1 MSPPAVGPRSVE
13 LSLSPIAAR
22 FSARPGWAARLICLG
37 LQAAAPLGGAAEP
50 FIPSVPDQQPQPPFP
65 AVPAGAGVAVLLP
78 GFVVR
83 ELPVKLTNLNNIEYA
98 PDGRLFAGGYDG
110 RFHLLRDRDGDGLEE
125 QVDTFAPT
133 ASENYPLGLAVKD
146 GEPYAVLV
154 DEVVRFRDRD
164 GDGVPEFRETICQG
178 FDDPELAAAPYLMH
192 RRVDSSMAISFGP
205 DGALYVTMGNA
216 APTNAYW
223 TDQGVARYQPGRR
236 RGCLLRLGADGKVES
251 LASGLRYVMS
261 LQWNGEGDLF
271 GTDQE
276 GATWVPNGN
285 PFDELN
291 HLQPG
296 RHYGFPPQHPQWLP
310 GVVDEPALWNYAPQ
324 HQSACGF
331 RFNGPAV
338 GRGRCGPGFWAGD
351 ALVTGQSRGKL
362 ARTTLAKTAAGYVA
376 RSETFARLGM
386 MPVDVAISPQGDLVV
401 CCHSGA
407 PDWGNGPQGE
417 GKLFKISYTGAQG
430 GPPVLTYPVTAATTA
445 LVFERPGEAAAWA
458 ERAAQG
464 RVEGGRYADAA
475 DRLETFRPG
484 YAVVERQQKEVRRP
498 VAVKGA
504 QVSADGT
511 SVLLETEPRR
521 EAWRYTIALGGPAG
535 ALDVAHD
542 LSGVAALWSG
552 AAGDEWRGWLPHP
565 DFAAARAFT
574 RASPVHAAFWEK
586 LGAPGTL
593 TLQAQFNPWQ
603 MLVPAT
609 QPGSQVDYAPAAETV
624 AVYFASDAPLTLRA
638 PGFPVERI
646 SPEESRIIL
655 TGTLPDEWRAF
666 SLTLNTPARRLD
678 VSFTTPRD
686 GHRRPLGVGRFV
698 MPFAVPAPAEAPR
711 PSIPEIAGGDWQ
723 AGHALFLG
731 KAACATCHQWRGEGA
746 QVGPDLSNLMHRD
759 YSSVLRD
766 ILDPNAA
773 INPDAV
779 GYVVTAQDGSTT
791 TGTRVGETPRELL
804 IAQAGGAVARL
815 QKSSLAKVEPM
826 ALSLMPGGLE
836 QALSKDELRDLMT
849 FLLTPQPR

>member
-1 MSPPAVGPRSVE
+1 MSTPAAGPSLME
-13 LSLSPIAAR
+13 WSLSPKAAMR
-22 FSARPGWAARLICLG
+22 SAGAALAICLG
-37 LQAAAPLGGAAEP
+37 WSVAGGRLEAAEP

-65 AVPAGAGVAVLLP
+65 PVPAGAGVAVLVP

-83 ELPVKLTNLNNIEYA
+83 ELPVRLSNLNNIEYA

-125 QVDTFAPT
+125 QVDTFAPAT
-133 ASENYPLGLAVKD
+133 SENYPLGLAVKD
-146 GEPYAVLV
+146 GEPYAVLG

-164 GDGVPEFRETICQG
+164 GDGVPEFRETVHKG

-216 APTNAYW
+216 APTNPYW
-223 TDQGVARYQPGRR
+223 TEQGVARYQVQRR
-236 RGCLLRLGADGKVES
+236 RGCLLRFGGDGKVES
-251 LASGLRYVMS
+251 LATGLRYVMS

-285 PFDELN
+285 PYDELN

-331 RFNGPAV
+331 RFNGPAA

-362 ARTTLAKTAAGYVA
+362 GRTTLAKTAAGYVA

-386 MPVDVAISPQGDLVV
+386 MPVDVALSPRGDLVV

-417 GKLFKISYTGAQG
+417 GKLFKISFEGAQG
-430 GPPVLTYPVTAATTA
+430 GPPVLTYAATATTTA

-458 ERAAQG
+458 ERAAEG
-464 RVEGGRYADAA
+464 RIASGHYVDAA
-475 DRLETFRPG
+475 DRRETFRPG
-484 YAVVERQQKEVRRP
+484 YAVVERQQKEVPRP
-498 VAVKGA
+498 VALRGA
-504 QVSADGT
+504 RLSADG
-511 SVLLETEPRR
+511 SSLLLESDPRSA
-521 EAWRYTIALGGPAG
+521 AWRYAISLAGPGGG
-535 ALDVAHD
+535 LEVAHD
-542 LSGVAALWSG
+542 LSGVAAEWTG
-552 AAGDEWRGWLPHP
+552 AAGAAWRGWLPHP
-565 DFAAARAFT
+565 DFAAARHFT
-574 RASPVHAAFWEK
+574 RGSSGHAALWEK
-586 LGAPGTL
+586 LASPGTL
-593 TLQAQFNPWQ
+593 TLQAQLNPWQ

-609 QPGSQVDYAPAAETV
+609 QPGSQLDYGPAPETV
-624 AVYFASDAPLTLRA
+624 QICFASDAAVTLRV

-646 SPEESRIIL
+646 SAEESRITL
-655 TGTLPDEWRAF
+655 SGTQPDEWRAF
-666 SLTLNTPARRLD
+666 ILTLSTPARRLD

-686 GHRRPLGVGRFV
+686 GHRRPLGVGRFL
-698 MPFAVPAPAEAPR
+698 MPFAVPAPAESPR
-711 PSIPEIAGGDWQ
+711 PSIPEIAGGNWE

-746 QVGPDLSNLMHRD
+746 QVGPDLSNLIHRD
-759 YSSVLRD
+759 YASVRRD

-779 GYVVTAQDGSTT
+779 GYVATAQDGSTAV
-791 TGTRVGETPRELL
+791 GTRVGESSSELL
-804 IAQAGGAVARL
+804 LAQPGGAVARL
-815 QKSSLAKVEPM
+815 PKSTLAKIEPM
-826 ALSLMPGGLE
+826 AVSLMPGGLE
-836 QALSKDELRDLMT
+836 QALTKEELRDLMT
-849 FLLTPQPR
+849 FLLTFEPR